1 MRPVREKAGAWERLI
16 VRYFSTYMIPLKWDY
31 PSRSFRGIAGYRIL
45 RSNPK
50 TETESKW
57 NLIPQKLKQYET
69 ERSNGKPPIIIMTN
83 NQYGDS
89 VDDMIVVMKLGTFM
103 PMLKEWYQA
112 DPERNKEDV
121 TSN

>member
-1 MRPVREKAGAWERLI
+1 MKSIRETTAWERVM
-16 VRYFSTYMIPLKWDY
+16 VRYFSTYMIPIKWDY
-31 PSRSFRGIAGYRIL
+31 ASRSFKGIAGYRIM
-45 RSNPK
+45 RNNPK
-50 TETESKW
+50 KQTDFTW
-57 NLIPQKLKQYET
+57 TLVPQKLKQYAG

-83 NQYGDS
+83 KQYGDS
-89 VDDMIVVMKLGTFM
+89 IDDMIVVMNLGTFM

>member
-1 MRPVREKAGAWERLI
+1 MKSIRETTAWERVM
-16 VRYFSTYMIPLKWDY
+16 VRYFSTYMIPIKWDY
-31 PSRSFRGIAGYRIL
+31 ASRSFKGITGYRIM
-45 RSNPK
+45 RYNPK
-50 TETESKW
+50 KETDFTW
-57 NLIPQKLKQYET
+57 TLVPQKLKQYAA

-83 NQYGDS
+83 KQYGDS
-89 VDDMIVVMKLGTFM
+89 IDDMIVVMSLGTFM